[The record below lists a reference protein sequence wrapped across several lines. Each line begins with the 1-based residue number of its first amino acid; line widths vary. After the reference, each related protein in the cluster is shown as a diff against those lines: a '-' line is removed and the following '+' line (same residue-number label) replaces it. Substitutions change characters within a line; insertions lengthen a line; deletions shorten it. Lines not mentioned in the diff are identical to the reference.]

1 MKTSAHRLQRGSG
14 VVFAFA
20 AVALVVLAILWPA
33 AVADIFRSRWVLS
46 VMAVWSIGLAIF
58 LHPEISSGLAR
69 GFHEFRKASDE
80 VAREIGGDDD
90 DGPRA
95 A

>member
-1 MKTSAHRLQRGSG
+1 MDISRHRLQRGSSA
-14 VVFAFA
+14 VLAVIAVVLFVFA
-20 AVALVVLAILWPA
+20 VLWPPV
-33 AVADIFRSRWVLS
+33 VADIFRSRWGLS
-46 VMAVWSIGLAIF
+46 LLAVWSFCSAIF
-58 LHPEISSGLAR
+58 VHPEIRSGLTR
-69 GFHEFRKASDE
+69 GFREFRKATDE